1 MPEFCGSNQ
10 AGIVEEYYGWC
21 LPLLNHFY
29 ASVKYAFS
37 AEIKTL
43 FIRWVG
49 WEILI

>member
-1 MPEFCGSNQ
+1 M
-10 AGIVEEYYGWC
+10 AGA

-29 ASVKYAFS
+29 ARSVKYAFS